1 MKRTATSL
9 VLTFILM
16 LTMSVQAW
24 AIQTND
30 ISDCAPS
37 GIVLTKDG
45 GYLMTDVFNKVIW
58 NVAADGTATRMAGQI
73 SVSDVNGE
81 PIGLFSDGTV
91 STAFFQNPWDI
102 APFLNGYLVSEPDAH
117 VIRYVND
124 TTVQTAAGSGK
135 AGFLD
140 KLGVKAEFARPTG
153 LATGD
158 RGEVYIADTDNGA
171 IRCLT
176 VDGHISTVCTGL
188 SEPTG
193 LFWHDG
199 AVYVAETGGHCVSV
213 IRQGVR
219 TVLTGFSG
227 EEGYINGLA
236 SAARFR
242 SPMGIAVG
250 GDGTVYIAD
259 TGNGA
264 VRQLRDGVV
273 STLTRSTDA
282 SAPVRPRSIVISGN
296 ALLVTDPFVK
306 NVFTILLE
314 REDFTDVE
322 PGSWYKNAVYTAVER
337 GLFVGIGN
345 RQFAPNAST
354 DRAMLAAMIAG
365 LQQQLDGDVII
376 TGSAALTDV
385 EDGDWYSAVS
395 RWTVDLGVIDAENGV
410 FAPDTPITREEMV
423 TVLWRFAKIQGTD
436 TSVSDDN
443 LTRYQDAD
451 RISADARDAMS
462 WAISTGII
470 AGVSENELSPQGMTT
485 RAQMAQVMVRFID
498 LQQK

>member
-1 MKRTATSL
+1 MKRAATSL

-16 LTMSVQAW
+16 LTMSAQAW
-24 AIQTND
+24 AIQEKN
-30 ISDCAPS
+30 ISYCAPS

-58 NVAADGTATRMAGQI
+58 NVAADGTATRIAGQI

-81 PIGLFSDGTV
+81 PIGLFADGTV
-91 STAFFQNPWDI
+91 STAFFQHPWDI
-102 APFLNGYLVSEPDAH
+102 TPFLNGYLVSEPDAH

-124 TTVQTAAGSGK
+124 NSVQTAAGSGK
-135 AGFLD
+135 AGFLNN
-140 KLGVKAEFARPTG
+140 LGVKAEFARPTG

-158 RGEVYIADTDNGA
+158 RGEVYIADTDNGV
-171 IRCLT
+171 IRCLDIKGQ
-176 VDGHISTVCTGL
+176 VSTVCTGL

-199 AVYVAETGGHCVSV
+199 ALYVAETGGHCVSV

-227 EEGYINGLA
+227 EEGYTNGLV

-242 SPMGIAVG
+242 SPMGVAVG
-250 GDGTVYIAD
+250 SDGTIYIAD

-273 STLTRSTDA
+273 STLTQSSDT

-296 ALLVTDPFVK
+296 VLLVTDPFVK
-306 NVFTILLE
+306 NVFTIALE
-314 REDFTDVE
+314 REEFTDVE
-322 PGSWYKNAVYTAVER
+322 PGSWYRNAVYTAVER

-376 TGSAALTDV
+376 TGSAALADV
-385 EDGDWYSAVS
+385 ADNAWYSDVS
-395 RWTVDLGVIDAENGV
+395 RWSVDLGVIDAENGV

-423 TVLWRFAKIQGTD
+423 AALWRFAKIRGAD
-436 TSVSDDN
+436 TSVVGDN
-443 LTRYQDAD
+443 LIRYQDAD
-451 RISADARDAMS
+451 RISAGARDAIA
-462 WAISTGII
+462 WALDAGII
-470 AGVSENELSPQGMTT
+470 TGVSENEISPQGVTT
-485 RAQMAQVMVRFID
+485 RAQMAQVMIRFMD